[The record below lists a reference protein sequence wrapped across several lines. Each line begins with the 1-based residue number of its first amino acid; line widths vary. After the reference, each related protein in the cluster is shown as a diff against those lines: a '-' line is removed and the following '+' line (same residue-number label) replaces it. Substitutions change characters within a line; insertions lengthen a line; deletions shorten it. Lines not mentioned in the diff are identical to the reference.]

1 MKICIAQLN
10 YKIGDIEGNT
20 QKIADAI
27 QEAKQAGADL
37 VVFSELAVC
46 GYSPEDLLNYP
57 WFIEKCEQGLE
68 MVAQSCQGIAAIVGG
83 ISTSNYSTGRQL
95 HNVACFMRD
104 GNIEDI
110 VKKTLL
116 PTYDVFNERRYFE
129 PSREHRIIDFKGVKI
144 GISICEDMWDK
155 YGDFEYEKSPI
166 SHLSVNGAQL
176 IINPSASP
184 FNIGKNKIRD
194 KVLAGNIDRF
204 KTPIIYVNQVGGHN
218 DLIFDGNSCAINPNS
233 KKVTDLKSFAEDIRY
248 IEFKNGELIDTSEI
262 AQSAETDDI
271 GLIHDA
277 LVFGIKDYF
286 NKMGFKSATLGSS
299 GGIDSA
305 VVQALASR
313 ALGAK
318 NVFPV
323 LMPSKF
329 SSAGSV
335 SDAEKLSENLQNP
348 YVQIPIND
356 VYDSYIDTL
365 SPQFEGKAFDVTEEN
380 LQARARGV
388 ILMALSNKHGHI
400 LLNTSNKSEM
410 AVGYST
416 LYGDMCGSLSPI
428 GDVYKTKVYA
438 LAEYIN
444 KDSEIIPNDIIKKAP
459 SAELR
464 PNQKDSDSLPE
475 YSVLDEILS
484 LYIEECK
491 GPWEIKSLGYDSKT
505 VEKIINLINGSEFK
519 RWQAP
524 PILRITS
531 KAFGRGRLIP
541 LVASYC

>member
-10 YKIGDIEGNT
+10 YKIGDIENNT
-20 QKIADAI
+20 QKIADTI
-27 QEAKQAGADL
+27 HEAKQAGADL

-46 GYSPEDLLNYP
+46 GYPPDDLLDYP

-68 MVAQSCQGIAAIVGG
+68 MVAQACQGIAAIVGG
-83 ISTSNYSTGRQL
+83 IGTSTYTTGRQL

-104 GNIEDI
+104 GRIEDT

-116 PTYDVFNERRYFE
+116 PAYDVFNERRYFE
-129 PSREHRIIDFKGVKI
+129 PSKEHRIIDYKGVKI
-144 GISICEDMWDK
+144 GITICEDMWDK
-155 YGDFEYEKSPI
+155 YNTFEYKTSPA

-184 FNIGKNKIRD
+184 FNIGKHKIRD
-194 KVLAGNIDRF
+194 KVIEGNTKRF
-204 KTPIIYVNQVGGHN
+204 KTPIVYVNQVGAHN
-218 DLIFDGNSCAINPNS
+218 DLIFDGNSCAVDATG
-233 KKVTDLKSFAEDIRY
+233 KKVSDLVSFKEEVRY
-248 IEFKNGELIDTSEI
+248 VNYKNGNISDESENVSGVE
-262 AQSAETDDI
+262 ADDI
-271 GLIHDA
+271 KLIHDA

-286 NKMGFKSATLGSS
+286 KKMNFKTATLGSS

-305 VVQALASR
+305 VVQALATE
-313 ALGAK
+313 ALGADK
-318 NVFPV
+318 VHPV

-329 SSAGSV
+329 SSKGSV
-335 SDAEKLSENLQNP
+335 TDAEQLSKNLGNP
-348 YVQIPIND
+348 YIQIPIKD
-356 VYDSYIDTL
+356 VYDSYLGTL
-365 SPQFEGKAFDVTEEN
+365 APHFEGTEFGTTEEN

-400 LLNTSNKSEM
+400 LLNTSNKSEI

-438 LAEYIN
+438 LAQYIN
-444 KDSEIIPNDIIKKAP
+444 RDKEIIPNEIINKPP

-464 PNQKDSDSLPE
+464 PDQKDSDSLPE

-484 LYIEECK
+484 LYIEEKK
-491 GPWEIKSLGYDSKT
+491 GPLEIISLGYDSKT
-505 VEKIINLINGSEFK
+505 VDKTIKLVNGSEFK
-519 RWQAP
+519 RFQSP

-531 KAFGRGRLIP
+531 KAFGRGGLFH
-541 LVASYC
+541 